1 MDLKELITKILQ
13 RHLEIG
19 PGRSTLVGISG
30 IDGSGKGYITE
41 KLTKDLN
48 LAGVK
53 AVSINIDPWLTLP
66 EQRFNSEK
74 PGEHF
79 YHHAFMFNDLFEQLV
94 LPLRQQRSLHLEVTL
109 TGQFGKPFTQTY
121 DFKDVDIILLEGIF
135 LLQRQLLQ
143 HYDFK
148 VWIECSYETALER
161 ALQRNQEGLTP
172 KEITHDYYTI
182 YFPAEAFHISVD
194 HPKVVADEV
203 YINDWRSNP
212 KITHQLNPT
221 PAQS

>member
-1 MDLKELITKILQ
+1 MNLQELVAKILQ
-13 RHLEIG
+13 RHSEVEA
-19 PGRSTLVGISG
+19 GRSTLIGISG

-41 KLTKDLN
+41 LLAKDLN
-48 LAGVK
+48 LAGAK

-79 YHHAFMFNDLFEQLV
+79 YYHAFMFNNLFDQLV
-94 LPLRQQRSLHLEVTL
+94 LPLRQQRSLYLEITL
-109 TGQFGKPFTQTY
+109 TGELGKPFTQIY
-121 DFKDVDIILLEGIF
+121 DFHDVDIILLEGIF

-172 KEITHDYYTI
+172 EEIIRDYHTI
-182 YFPAEAFHISVD
+182 YFPAEEYHLAID
-194 HPKVVADEV
+194 HPAAVADAS
-203 YINDWRSNP
+203 YINDWRATPEMSYP
-212 KITHQLNPT
+212 LIST